1 MTEIELADLDGMHS
15 RRIDAFVL
23 RARRIE
29 AHSLAQD
36 RDRLG
41 RLARG
46 ELTVVV
52 SEAGAVVRQDLPP
65 EEDVESAAARVRPLL
80 LAEEDCNF
88 LSTLSSIKYFVPNQ
102 TVRAWTRAVRSE
114 WHSRTVETHAARV
127 TTGVQVYVADT
138 GTGASGSMND
148 VELAL
153 AWIYGDVVHHDRHR
167 RDRADIFGLAERYR
181 AAVPKVAY
189 VMRAALNVLD
199 GIRDMHSR
207 HLLPI
212 SPSVLTTNV
221 VLDSTTFEM
230 PARVLTAP
238 VGTLAPSDAL
248 VEFGE
253 GWSELTLRYDG
264 PEPN

>member
-1 MTEIELADLDGMHS
+1 MHS

-29 AHSLAQD
+29 AHSLAKD
-36 RDRLG
+36 RDRLR
-41 RLARG
+41 RLAQG
-46 ELTVVV
+46 ELAVVV
-52 SEAGAVVRQDLPP
+52 SAAGAVLRQDLPP
-65 EEDVESAAARVRPLL
+65 EEVIESAAARVRPLL
-80 LAEEDCNF
+80 LAEEDCHF
-88 LSTLSSIKYFVPNQ
+88 LSTLSSIKYYVPNE
-102 TVRAWTRAVRSE
+102 TARAWTKAVRSE
-114 WHSRTVETHAARV
+114 WHSRTTESHVAR
-127 TTGVQVYVADT
+127 TTGVQVHVADT
-138 GTGASGSMND
+138 STGASGSMND
-148 VELAL
+148 TELAL
-153 AWIYGDVVHHDRHR
+153 AWIYGDVVHHDRDR

-181 AAVPKVAY
+181 CAVPMVAY
-189 VMRAALNVLD
+189 MMRAALNVLD

-212 SPSVLTTNV
+212 SPSALTTDV

-253 GWSELTLRYDG
+253 GWSELTLRSGG